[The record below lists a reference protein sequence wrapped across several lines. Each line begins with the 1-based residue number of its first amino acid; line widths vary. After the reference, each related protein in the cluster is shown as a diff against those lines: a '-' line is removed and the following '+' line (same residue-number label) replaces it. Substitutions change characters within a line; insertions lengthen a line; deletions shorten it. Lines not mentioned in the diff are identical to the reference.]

1 MIVEMFLNVLV
12 NYLGFVNA
20 FIGLDYII
28 AMMILI
34 AGVGFLWKLGHV
46 KSL

>member
-1 MIVEMFLNVLV
+1 MILDLFLNVLV

-28 AMMILI
+28 AMMCLI
-34 AGVGFLWKLGHV
+34 AGIGFIWKLGHV
-46 KSL
+46 KSF